1 MRRRW
6 MMVMAGMLF
15 FLPTLAQEEPW
26 RNNGSFDIG
35 FAADAWNIE
44 LGYNRMLTPFMGAG
58 IGLMIDNEYD
68 SSGLMD
74 YLMESLSDNSSYDSY
89 DEDRI
94 MRLSLIPQLTLRTP
108 TLRLSRK
115 TDPGDGLLL
124 QVQPGIMLSFPV
136 NETEEVPDY
145 RAVPQIPKG
154 ETGYHYYTL
163 PTVRV
168 KNENG
173 HWCYWRLRTALG
185 YQLGAGFLYA
195 AYSVS
200 NYSIY
205 DSRRNIRLDGKP
217 IHDYPQ
223 HRLTHTVSVGF
234 NIAF

>member
-68 SSGLMD
+68 SSSLMD
-74 YLMESLSDNSSYDSY
+74 YLMESLSDNNSYDSY

-173 HWCYWRLRTALG
+173 HLCYWRLRAALG
-185 YQLGAGFLYA
+185 YQLGAGFLYV

>member
-15 FLPTLAQEEPW
+15 FLTTLAQEEPW

-44 LGYNRMLTPFMGAG
+44 LGYNRMLTPFIGAG

-68 SSGLMD
+68 SSSLMD
-74 YLMESLSDNSSYDSY
+74 YLMESLSDNNSYDSY

-173 HWCYWRLRTALG
+173 HWYYWRLRAALG
-185 YQLGAGFLYA
+185 YQLGAGFLYV